1 MLVATD
7 SRLKV
12 LAIVP
17 LRESHKLEQITGRWS
32 RKREEGE
39 MGKGGGGRED
49 GERRGGEGEGRRGG
63 GRNLMSES
71 VSGCME
77 DG

>member
-39 MGKGGGGRED
+39 MGKGGR
-49 GERRGGEGEGRRGG
+49 GEGEGNQRV
-63 GRNLMSES
+63 N
-71 VSGCME
+71 
-77 DG
+77 